1 MVEFLC
7 HLSLQIGYQHA
18 GEASHAWDKR
28 NAIQGPFPILNLRP
42 WCRGA
47 SGACEGLLTTLS
59 NWQIASL
66 SGETNRDRHNY
77 PLSFSYF
84 TLEAMKGVRLGL
96 SEWRRERAGVQSK
109 LCEHYKRY
117 PDHLGFETAH

>member
-1 MVEFLC
+1 M
-7 HLSLQIGYQHA
+7 GYQHA

-28 NAIQGPFPILNLRP
+28 NVIQGPFPILNLRP

-47 SGACEGLLTTLS
+47 SGAWEGLFTTLN

-66 SGETNRDRHNY
+66 SGATNRDRHNY
-77 PLSFSYF
+77 PLSFWYF
-84 TLEAMKGVRLGL
+84 TLEALKGVRLGL
-96 SEWRRERAGVQSK
+96 SEWRRERAGVQSR
-109 LCEHYKRY
+109 LSEHYKRY